1 MCVAILDEP
10 ISWNNNHESVQI
22 IFMISIKVGEQ
33 QDIEHLYV
41 LFIEIVN
48 NKKLQ
53 QDIIHAKTY
62 EQFIS
67 VISNVVNKK

>member
-10 ISWNNNHESVQI
+10 IEWNNNHESVQI
-22 IFMISIKVGEQ
+22 IFMISIKAGEQ
-33 QDIEHLYV
+33 QDIEHLYD

-53 QDIIHAKTY
+53 QVHKL
-62 EQFIS
+62 
-67 VISNVVNKK
+67 